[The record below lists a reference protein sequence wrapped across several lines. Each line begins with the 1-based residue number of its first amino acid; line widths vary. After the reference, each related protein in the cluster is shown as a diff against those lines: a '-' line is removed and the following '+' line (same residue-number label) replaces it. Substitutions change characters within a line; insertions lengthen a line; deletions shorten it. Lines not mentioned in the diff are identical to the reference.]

1 MRCNMV
7 LVSGWL
13 RIGATVFG
21 SVLLM
26 GALSLS
32 ARASEF
38 NMVDAQTA
46 SGDMVLD
53 LLSYSNTNSQYTFTL
68 QAANTGSQT
77 YNDVDLVEQFVLDN
91 SSPSNE
97 VPLTWSTPN
106 QNWTNASDT
115 FAISGA
121 TGGTLT
127 SFLLS
132 DANTPLNVV
141 EDGQP
146 GNGAINRCHAGHSA
160 GEFWAGRN
168 AGLHHD
174 LPIELPSRRGRL
186 LRGGA
191 ERGAGAVNVRA
202 ADRRRLGALGLQVA
216 AAVGGVGLTPGP
228 C

>member
-1 MRCNMV
+1 MV

-77 YNDVDLVEQFVLDN
+77 YNDVDLVEQFVWDN

-132 DANTPLNVV
+132 DANTPLTWSKTGNPETVQSTDVMPAIALGSFGPGATQDFTMTCPSNFPPDVV
-141 EDGQP
+141 GFFVAAP
-146 GNGAINRCHAGHSA
+146 
-160 GEFWAGRN
+160 N
-168 AGLHHD
+168 AVPEPSTFVLLTVGGL
-174 LPIELPSRRGRL
+174 GL
-186 LRGGA
+186 LGYRW
-191 ERGAGAVNVRA
+191 
-202 ADRRRLGALGLQVA
+202 RRRLA
-216 AAVGGVGLTPGP
+216 A
-228 C
+228 